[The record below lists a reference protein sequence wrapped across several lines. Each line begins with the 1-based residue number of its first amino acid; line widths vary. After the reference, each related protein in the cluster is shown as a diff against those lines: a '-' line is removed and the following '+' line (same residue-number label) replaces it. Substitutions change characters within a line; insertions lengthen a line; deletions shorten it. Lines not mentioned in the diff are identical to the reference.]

1 MKFKINMKRVINT
14 VLLIAIIFS
23 LYKVAVKIVDY
34 NKSKNTYEKIL
45 EVKNNSNNFSEE
57 LIKINENYK
66 MWIEVPNTNI
76 NYPVVQ
82 SEDND
87 FYLNHDFDKKKSS
100 SGAIFIDYK
109 NNIDKDKN
117 IIIYGHNMKNKSMF
131 QNLMKFKDEEFWKE
145 NNKIILTIDGKRYE
159 YEIFSSYI
167 SNAKNINLRINFK
180 NDDEYL
186 KYIEDI
192 KKKSIFYREIDI
204 KSNDRIITLSTC
216 SYEKD
221 DARMII
227 HGKLK
232 EGK

>member
-1 MKFKINMKRVINT
+1 MKKIINV
-14 VLLIAIIFS
+14 VLILAIIFS
-23 LYKVAVKIVDY
+23 LYKVITKMMDY
-34 NKSKNTYEKIL
+34 KESKNTYEKVR

-57 LIKINENYK
+57 LIKINEDYK
-66 MWIEVPNTNI
+66 MWLEVPNTNI
-76 NYPVVQ
+76 DYPVVQ
-82 SEDND
+82 GEDND
-87 FYLNHDFDKKKSS
+87 FYLNHDFNKKKSS

-145 NNKIILTIDGKRYE
+145 NNKIILTIDGKRYK

-167 SNAKNINLRINFK
+167 SNAKDIDLKTNFE

-186 KYIEDI
+186 KYIDDI
-192 KKKSIFYREIDI
+192 KKKSIFHRDMDI
-204 KSNDRIITLSTC
+204 KSNDRIVTLSTC

-227 HGKLK
+227 HGRLK
-232 EGK
+232 R

>member
-1 MKFKINMKRVINT
+1 MKKIINV
-14 VLLIAIIFS
+14 VLILAIIFS
-23 LYKVAVKIVDY
+23 LYKVISKVVDY
-34 NKSKNTYEKIL
+34 KESKNTYEKVR

-57 LIKINENYK
+57 LIKRNEDYK

-82 SEDND
+82 GKDND
-87 FYLNHDFDKKKSS
+87 FYLNHDFNKKESS

-131 QNLMKFKDEEFWKE
+131 QNLMKFKDESFWKE
-145 NNKIILTIDGKRYE
+145 NNEIILTIDGKRYE

-167 SNAKNINLRINFK
+167 SNSEDINLKTNFE

-186 KYIEDI
+186 KYIDDI
-192 KKKSIFYREIDI
+192 RKKSIFHRDMNI

-216 SYEKD
+216 SYEED
-221 DARMII
+221 NNRMII
-227 HGKLK
+227 HGILEKIIYNIT
-232 EGK
+232 

>member
-1 MKFKINMKRVINT
+1 MKKIINV
-14 VLLIAIIFS
+14 VLILAIIFS
-23 LYKVAVKIVDY
+23 LYKVISKVVDY
-34 NKSKNTYEKIL
+34 KESKNAYEKVR

-57 LIKINENYK
+57 LIKINEDYK

-82 SEDND
+82 GEDND
-87 FYLNHDFDKKKSS
+87 FYLNHDFNKKESS

-145 NNKIILTIDGKRYE
+145 NNEIILTIDGKTYK

-167 SNAKNINLRINFK
+167 SNAKDIDLKTNFE

-186 KYIEDI
+186 KYIDDI
-192 KKKSIFYREIDI
+192 KKRSIFHRDSDI
-204 KSNDRIITLSTC
+204 ESNDRIITLSTC

-227 HGKLK
+227 HGELK
-232 EGK
+232 RLR

>member
-1 MKFKINMKRVINT
+1 MKKIINI
-14 VLLIAIIFS
+14 VLIVAIIFS
-23 LYKVAVKIVDY
+23 LYKVISKVMDY
-34 NKSKNTYEKIL
+34 KESENTYEKIQ
-45 EVKNNSNNFSEE
+45 EVKNNNDKFSEE
-57 LIKINENYK
+57 LIKRNEDYK

-76 NYPVVQ
+76 DYPVVQ
-82 SEDND
+82 GKDND
-87 FYLNHDFDKKKSS
+87 FYLNHDFNKNESS
-100 SGAIFIDYK
+100 SGAIFMDYK

-117 IIIYGHNMKNKSMF
+117 IIIYGYNMRNKSMF
-131 QNLMKFKDEEFWKE
+131 QNIMKFKDEAFWKK
-145 NNKIILTIDGKRYE
+145 NKEIILTIDGKRYE

-167 SNAKNINLRINFK
+167 SNAKDVDLKINFK
-180 NDDEYL
+180 SEDEYL

-192 KKKSIFYREIDI
+192 KKKSIFHRDMDI

-232 EGK
+232 KER

>member
-1 MKFKINMKRVINT
+1 MKKIINV
-14 VLLIAIIFS
+14 VLILAIIFS
-23 LYKVAVKIVDY
+23 LYKVISKVADY
-34 NKSKNTYEKIL
+34 KESKNTYEKIQ
-45 EVKNNSNNFSEE
+45 EVKNNSNNFSED
-57 LIKINENYK
+57 LIKINEDYK

-82 SEDND
+82 GQDND
-87 FYLNHDFDKKKSS
+87 FYLSHDFNKKESS
-100 SGAIFIDYK
+100 SGAIYIDYK
-109 NNIDKDKN
+109 NNIYKDKN

-131 QNLMKFKDEEFWKE
+131 QNLMKFKDEDFWKE
-145 NNKIILTIDGKRYE
+145 NNKIILTIDGKTYE

-167 SNAKNINLRINFK
+167 SNAKDIDLKTNFE

-186 KYIEDI
+186 KYIDDI
-192 KKKSIFYREIDI
+192 KKRSIFHRDMNI

-227 HGKLK
+227 HGRLK
-232 EGK
+232 R

>member
-1 MKFKINMKRVINT
+1 MKKIINV
-14 VLLIAIIFS
+14 VLIVAIIFS
-23 LYKVAVKIVDY
+23 LYKVISKVVDY
-34 NKSKNTYEKIL
+34 KESKNTYEKVR

-57 LIKINENYK
+57 LIKINEDYK

-76 NYPVVQ
+76 DYPVVQ
-82 SEDND
+82 DEDND
-87 FYLNHDFDKKKSS
+87 FYLNHDFNKKESS

-117 IIIYGHNMKNKSMF
+117 IVIYGHNMKNKSMF

-145 NNKIILTIDGKRYE
+145 NKEIILTIDGKRYE

-167 SNAKNINLRINFK
+167 SNVKDVDLKINFK
-180 NDDEYL
+180 SKDEYL
-186 KYIEDI
+186 KYIDDI
-192 KKKSIFYREIDI
+192 KKKSIFNRDIDV
-204 KSNDRIITLSTC
+204 KSYDRIITLSTC

-227 HGKLK
+227 HGKLNG
-232 EGK
+232 ET